1 MSKKEYE
8 TTTKEVIEEI
18 TVKGS
23 EALEYVK
30 NLIQKGNIRSLV
42 VRKSDGTEIVTIP
55 LTGAVVGAGALLV
68 FAAPL
73 AILGA
78 AVAFL
83 MEVKLEIVRL
93 VEDDEEV
100 VPASDTRKNKIDIE

>member
-1 MSKKEYE
+1 MDKKT

-18 TVKGS
+18 TVKGN

-30 NLIQKGNIRSLV
+30 DLIQKGNIRSLI

-55 LTGAVVGAGALLV
+55 LTGAVVGAGVMLV

-73 AILGA
+73 AILA
-78 AVAFL
+78 AALAFL
-83 MEVKLEIVRL
+83 SEVKLEIVRL
-93 VEDDEEV
+93 VEDDEEEV
-100 VPASDTRKNKIDIE
+100 VSTTEKRKNKIEIE